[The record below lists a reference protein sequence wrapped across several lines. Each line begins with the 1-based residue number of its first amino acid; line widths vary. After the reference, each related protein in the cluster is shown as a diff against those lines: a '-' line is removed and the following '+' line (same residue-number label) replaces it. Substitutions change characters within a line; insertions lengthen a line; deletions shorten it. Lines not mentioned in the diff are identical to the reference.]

1 MIMMSTMLAGLKTAA
16 VGGAATGAAAAGTG
30 AAAAGTAAATTG
42 ALGTLSTAMTVV
54 GGLASIMSGAQA
66 KSAADQ
72 QAVDEETRATQ
83 ETIQGRQDALQAMRA
98 LNNDMAQIAVAG
110 YASGVGGEGSVAAAQ
125 DEARKVGDQ
134 NINMARD
141 NAAFQSAARRGQ
153 AGQLRTQ
160 GRGQLT
166 SGAFGAVKGGL
177 SLFQRREARG

>member
-1 MIMMSTMLAGLKTAA
+1 MATMMATMIASLQATAAGTAA
-16 VGGAATGAAAAGTG
+16 VGATG

-42 ALGTLSTAMTVV
+42 ALGTLSTALTVV

-66 KSAADQ
+66 KSASDQ

-83 ETIQGRQDALQAMRA
+83 ETINGRQDALQAMRA
-98 LNNDMAQIAVAG
+98 LNRDMAQIAVAG
-110 YASGVGGEGSVAAAQ
+110 YASGIGGSEGSVGAAQ

-134 NINMARD
+134 NINMSRD

-153 AGQLRTQ
+153 AGQLRSQ
-160 GRGQLT
+160 GRGAFT
-166 SGAFGAVKGGL
+166 SGIFGAVKGGL

>member
-1 MIMMSTMLAGLKTAA
+1 MIMMATMLAGLKTAA
-16 VGGAATGAAAAGTG
+16 VGGAATGAAT
-30 AAAAGTAAATTG
+30 AAAGTAAATTG

-66 KSAADQ
+66 KSAAYQ

-98 LNNDMAQIAVAG
+98 LNSDMAQIAVAG
-110 YASGVGGEGSVAAAQ
+110 YASGIGGEGSVAAAQ

-141 NAAFQSAARRGQ
+141 NAGFQSAARRGQ
-153 AGQLRTQ
+153 ARQLRTQ
-160 GRGQLT
+160 GRGEFT
-166 SGAFGAVKGGL
+166 SGIFGAVKGGL
-177 SLFQRREARG
+177 SLLQRREARG